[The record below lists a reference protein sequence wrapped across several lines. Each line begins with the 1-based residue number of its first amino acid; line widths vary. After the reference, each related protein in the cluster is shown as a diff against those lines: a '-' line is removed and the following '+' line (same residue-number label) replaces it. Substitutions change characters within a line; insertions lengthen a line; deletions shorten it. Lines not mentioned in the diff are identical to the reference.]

1 MFRKK
6 IGLVLYYIFAKNLPQ
21 SRHMKF
27 AKVLRGIFGG
37 CILKKAGKNINIEK
51 GAIFNHLVSLGNNSG
66 IGVNCEILG
75 PVEIGDF
82 VNMGPEV
89 IVYTRNHEFRR
100 TDIPMQKQG
109 YSEVKPVTIGNDVWI
124 GRRVIILP
132 GVIIGDGAIIGAGAI
147 VTKDVKPFTIVA
159 GNPAK
164 IIKERNGQRNDC

>member
-1 MFRKK
+1 
-6 IGLVLYYIFAKNLPQ
+6 
-21 SRHMKF
+21 MKF
-27 AKVLRGIFGG
+27 AKFLRGIFGR
-37 CILKKAGKNINIEK
+37 CILKQAGKNINIEK
-51 GAIFNHLVSLGNNSG
+51 GAVFNHLVSLGDNSG

-89 IVYTRNHEFRR
+89 IVYTQNHEFRR

-109 YSEVKPVTIGNDVWI
+109 YSEIEPVTIGNDVWI

-132 GVIIGDGAIIGAGAI
+132 GVVIGEGAIIGAGAI
-147 VTKDVKPFTIVA
+147 VTKDVKPYTIVA

-164 IIKERNGQRNDC
+164 LIRSRKNIENSQE